1 MKPTCH
7 QCGTEIAVSSPTERI
22 GRRDTCPSC
31 ASDLRCCLNC
41 RFYDPRLSNA
51 CREPNVEPVRDKDAG
66 NFCDYFGLGESEG
79 RPTADHAQHAKA
91 TDARAKLEAL
101 FRKKS

>member
-7 QCGTEIAVSSPTERI
+7 QCGAEIGLVNLPGRIERI

-31 ASDLRCCLNC
+31 EADLHCCLNC
-41 RFYDPRLSNA
+41 RFYDPQLPNA
-51 CREPNVEPVRDKDAG
+51 CREPNVEPVRDKNVS
-66 NFCDYFGLGESEG
+66 NFCDYFAPGEPKG
-79 RPTADHAQHAKA
+79 RPAADQAKA
-91 TDARAKLEAL
+91 ADARAQLEAL

>member
-7 QCGTEIAVSSPTERI
+7 QCGTEIAVSNRTERI
-22 GRRDTCPSC
+22 GRRDICPSC
-31 ASDLRCCLNC
+31 EADLHCCLNC
-41 RFYDPRLSNA
+41 RFYDPQLSNA
-51 CREPNVEPVRDKDAG
+51 CREPNVEPVRDKDVG
-66 NFCDYFGLGESEG
+66 NFCDYFALGEPES
-79 RPTADHAQHAKA
+79 RPPTDQAKA

>member
-7 QCGTEIAVSSPTERI
+7 QCETEIAVSYCTEII

-31 ASDLRCCLNC
+31 ATDLRCCLNC
-41 RFYDPRLSNA
+41 RFYDPQLSNA
-51 CREPNVEPVRDKDAG
+51 CREPNVEPVRDKDMG
-66 NFCDYFGLGESEG
+66 NFCDYFALGERGS
-79 RPTADHAQHAKA
+79 RPAADHTKG

-101 FRKKS
+101 FRKE

>member
-7 QCGTEIAVSSPTERI
+7 QCGAEIAVIDRTGRI

-31 ASDLRCCLNC
+31 EADLRCCLNC
-41 RFYDPRLSNA
+41 RFYDPQLSNA

-66 NFCDYFGLGESEG
+66 NFCDYFALGEPDG
-79 RPTADHAQHAKA
+79 RPTADQAKA
-91 TDARAKLEAL
+91 TDARAQLEAL

>member
-7 QCGTEIAVSSPTERI
+7 QCGTEIAVSNRTERI

-31 ASDLRCCLNC
+31 AADLRCCLNC
-41 RFYDPRLSNA
+41 RFYDSQLSNA
-51 CREPNVEPVRDKDAG
+51 CREPNVEPVRDKAAG
-66 NFCDYFGLGESEG
+66 NFCDYFALGEPG
-79 RPTADHAQHAKA
+79 RRPPADQTKG

-101 FRKKS
+101 FSKKS